1 MINAVEEGRK
11 QTRKVIDSFMGFFL
25 PEKKQKNLYGG
36 EMSYRVLAINPGS
49 TSTKI
54 AVFDDEN
61 PVFEKTLRHDPV
73 ELDKYGGIIE
83 QYDYR
88 KALVMEA
95 MEENKVHPNS
105 LHAVVGRGGLV
116 RPVSGG
122 TWKINEG
129 MLRDLKDPNL
139 WGRIH
144 ASNLGAFIAKAIAE
158 PLNIPCFI
166 VDPVVVDEFD
176 DIARISGI
184 PEIERKSLLHA
195 LNIRYIGRLLAKKL
209 GKDIGDANLIGV
221 HMGGGISVAAIKNGR
236 VVDVNNALLGM
247 GPFSPQRAGALP
259 IGDLLD
265 LAYSGKYTKKELTTY
280 LTKTAGLMAYLGTD
294 SGIEIN
300 KRIEAG
306 DEYAK
311 KIQDAM
317 CYQVAK
323 EIGACATVLCGKVDG
338 IYLSGGLVY
347 NAHIVDAIKERV
359 DFIAPLFLYPGE
371 KEMEALCMGGVRVLS
386 GLEEAQEYP
395 Y

>member
-1 MINAVEEGRK
+1 
-11 QTRKVIDSFMGFFL
+11 
-25 PEKKQKNLYGG
+25 
-36 EMSYRVLAINPGS
+36 MSYRVLAINPGS

-88 KALVMEA
+88 KGLVMEA
-95 MEENKVHPNS
+95 MEENNVHPNS

-122 TWKINEG
+122 TWKICEN
-129 MLRDLKDPNL
+129 MLRDLKDPAL

-195 LNIRYIGRLLAKKL
+195 LNIRYIGRLLAREL
-209 GKDIGDANLIGV
+209 GKDISEANLIGV

-300 KRIEAG
+300 KRISEG

-347 NAHIVDAIKERV
+347 NAHIVDAIKDRV

-386 GLEEAQEYP
+386 GLEEAKEYP

>member
-1 MINAVEEGRK
+1 M
-11 QTRKVIDSFMGFFL
+11 T
-25 PEKKQKNLYGG
+25 
-36 EMSYRVLAINPGS
+36 YRVLAINPGS

-54 AVFDDEN
+54 AVYDDTT
-61 PVFEKTLRHDPV
+61 PLFEKTLRHDPA
-73 ELDKYGGIIE
+73 ELDKFGGIIE
-83 QYDYR
+83 QYDFR
-88 KALVMEA
+88 KTLVIEA
-95 MEENKVHPNS
+95 MKENNVLPAS

-116 RPVSGG
+116 RAVGGG
-122 TWKINEG
+122 TWNICDA
-129 MLRDLKDPNL
+129 MLKDLKDPSL

-144 ASNLGAFIAKAIAE
+144 ASNLGAFIAKAIAD
-158 PLNIPCFI
+158 PLGIPSFI

-184 PEIERKSLLHA
+184 PEIERKSLFHA
-195 LNIRYIGRLLAKKL
+195 LNIRYIGRLLAAKL
-209 GKDIGDANLIGV
+209 GKDISQANLIGV

-265 LAYSGKYTKKELTTY
+265 IAYSGKYTHKELNNY

-300 KRIEAG
+300 KRIMEG
-306 DEYAK
+306 DKKAK
-311 KIQDAM
+311 TIQDAM

-323 EIGACATVLCGKVDG
+323 EIGACATVLYGKVDG

-347 NAHIVDAIKERV
+347 NAHIVDAIRERV
-359 DFIAPLFLYPGE
+359 EFIAPLYLYPGE
-371 KEMEALCMGGVRVLS
+371 KEMEALCQGGVRVLS
-386 GLEEAQEYP
+386 GLETAQDYP

>member
-1 MINAVEEGRK
+1 LTVL
-11 QTRKVIDSFMGFFL
+11 QPFL
-25 PEKKQKNLYGG
+25 TLKKIEKIFPGG
-36 EMSYRVLAINPGS
+36 DMSYRVLAINPGS

-54 AVFDDEN
+54 AVYDDTA

-73 ELDKYGGIIE
+73 ELEPFGGIIE
-83 QYDYR
+83 QYDFR
-88 KALVMEA
+88 KTLVMEA
-95 MEENKVHPNS
+95 MEENNVHPNS

-122 TWKINEG
+122 TWKINDN
-129 MLRDLKDPNL
+129 MLRDLKDPAL

-144 ASNLGAFIAKAIAE
+144 ASNLGAFIAKAIAD
-158 PLNIPCFI
+158 PLNIPCYI

-195 LNIRYIGRLLAKKL
+195 LNIRYIGRLLAREL
-209 GKDIGDANLIGV
+209 GKDISEANLIGV

-347 NAHIVDAIKERV
+347 NYHIVDAIRDRV
-359 DFIAPLFLYPGE
+359 QFIAPLYLYPGE
-371 KEMEALCMGGVRVLS
+371 KEMEALCQGGVRVLS
-386 GLEEAQEYP
+386 GQEPAQEYP

>member
-1 MINAVEEGRK
+1 
-11 QTRKVIDSFMGFFL
+11 
-25 PEKKQKNLYGG
+25 
-36 EMSYRVLAINPGS
+36 MSYRVLAINPGS

-54 AVFDDEN
+54 AVFEDTT
-61 PVFEKTLRHDPV
+61 PLFEKTLRHDPA
-73 ELDKYGGIIE
+73 ELDKFGGIIE
-83 QYDYR
+83 QYDFR
-88 KALVMEA
+88 KTLVMEA
-95 MEENKVHPNS
+95 MEENNVHPNS

-122 TWKINEG
+122 TWKICDK
-129 MLRDLKDPNL
+129 MLQDLKDPAL

-144 ASNLGAFIAKAIAE
+144 ASNLGAFIAKAIAD

-195 LNIRYIGRLLAKKL
+195 LNIRYIARLLATKL
-209 GKDIGDANLIGV
+209 GKDIANANLIGV

-236 VVDVNNALLGM
+236 IVDVNNALLGM

-265 LAYSGKYTKKELTTY
+265 IAYSGKYTKKELTTY

-359 DFIAPLFLYPGE
+359 EFIAPLFLYPGE
-371 KEMEALCMGGVRVLS
+371 KEMEALCQGGIRVLS
-386 GLEEAQEYP
+386 GLEPAQDYP